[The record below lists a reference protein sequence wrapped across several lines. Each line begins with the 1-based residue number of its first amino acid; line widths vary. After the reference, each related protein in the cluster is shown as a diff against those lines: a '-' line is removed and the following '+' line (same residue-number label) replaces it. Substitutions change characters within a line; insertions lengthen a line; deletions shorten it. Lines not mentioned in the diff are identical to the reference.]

1 MNILEANMAGSTTQ
15 WIAEVDGVDAIK
27 KNLTIMIKH
36 RSSCLKAA

>member
-1 MNILEANMAGSTTQ
+1 VNILEANLADSTTQ

-36 RSSCLKAA
+36 RRGCLKGA